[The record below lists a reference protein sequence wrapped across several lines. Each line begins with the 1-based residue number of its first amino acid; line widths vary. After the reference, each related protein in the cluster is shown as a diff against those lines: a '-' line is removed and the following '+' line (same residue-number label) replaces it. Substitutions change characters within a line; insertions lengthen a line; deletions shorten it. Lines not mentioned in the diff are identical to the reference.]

1 MMRLHEQSAD
11 REIDAAATR
20 VQVDVCTAATSAAV
34 VEEEE
39 SY

>member
-20 VQVDVCTAATSAAV
+20 VQVDMYVLQPQAQQ
-34 VEEEE
+34 
-39 SY
+39 